1 MYGVYL
7 SSIFYEYWRSYLA
20 VKELVEQHQNDPLL
34 VFKAYHQWHDKGRK
48 VPLTQWF
55 GIE

>member
-1 MYGVYL
+1 MYGGYL

-34 VFKAYHQWHDKGRK
+34 VIKAYHQWHDKGRK
-48 VPLTQWF
+48 VPFTQ
-55 GIE
+55 